1 MSFKTEQEQ
10 FWAGHFGDDY
20 IGRNQVA
27 DIVAG
32 NAALFSRVLERTRGV
47 RSVIEFGAN
56 IGLNLIALKGL
67 LPQAEFGGI
76 EINDSAVAR
85 LGQLGYVEAFHQ
97 SILDFD
103 PTRRYDF
110 VLSKTV
116 LIHIAPDWLP
126 AVYDK
131 LHASAGRYIC
141 LAEYYNP
148 APVEVSYRG
157 HTGKLFKRDF
167 AGDMLVRFPDLRLAG
182 YGFCY
187 RHDAVFP
194 MDDITW
200 FLLEKTAP

>member
-10 FWAGHFGDDY
+10 FWAGRFGDDY
-20 IGRNQVA
+20 IGRNQEA

-32 NAALFSRVLERTRGV
+32 NVALFSRVLERTSGV
-47 RSVIEFGAN
+47 ASVIEFGAN
-56 IGLNLIALKGL
+56 IGLNLVALKGL
-67 LPQAEFGGI
+67 LPQAEFAGV

-85 LGQLGYVEAFHQ
+85 LSQLGFVQPFHQ

-103 PTRRYDF
+103 SALTYDM

-126 AVYDK
+126 TVYDK
-131 LHASAGRYIC
+131 LHTAAGRYIC

-148 APVEVSYRG
+148 VPVEVSYRG
-157 HTGKLFKRDF
+157 HAGKLFKRDF
-167 AGDMLVRFPDLRLAG
+167 AGEMLARFPGLKLAG

-187 RHDAVFP
+187 RNDPVFP
-194 MDDITW
+194 MDDISW
-200 FLLEKTAP
+200 FLLEKTTN

>member
-20 IGRNQVA
+20 IGRNQEA

-47 RSVIEFGAN
+47 GSVIEFGAN
-56 IGLNLIALKGL
+56 IGLNLVALKGL
-67 LPQAEFGGI
+67 LPQAEFAGI

-85 LGQLGYVEAFHQ
+85 LGQLGYVKAFHQ
-97 SILDFD
+97 SILDFE

-148 APVEVSYRG
+148 APVEVTYRG

-167 AGDMLVRFPDLRLAG
+167 AGDMLARFPDLRLAG

-187 RHDAVFP
+187 RHDPVFP

-200 FLLEKTAP
+200 FLLEKTAL